1 MADGLVRAAGG
12 VVWRTGSDG
21 TEVLLVHREKYDDW
35 SLPKG
40 KLDPGESWEQA
51 AIREVFEETGVVAVL
66 GAELAGTAYDDRRG
80 RPKQVRYWAMAVAV
94 EVPFEADDE
103 IAERVWLGLD
113 DAARRLTY
121 ERDVVVLDSYRES
134 RP

>member
-1 MADGLVRAAGG
+1 MGDDLVRAAGG
-12 VVWRTGSDG
+12 VVWREGADG
-21 TEVLLVHREKYDDW
+21 TEVLLVHRAKYDDW

-40 KLDPGESWEQA
+40 KLDPGETWEQA

-66 GAELAGTAYDDRRG
+66 GRELAGATYDDHKS
-80 RPKQVRYWAMAVAV
+80 RPKQVRYWSMAVAV

-113 DAARRLTY
+113 HAAGRLSY
-121 ERDVVVLDSYRES
+121 PRDVVVLDSFRES
-134 RP
+134 HA

>member
-1 MADGLVRAAGG
+1 MGTGLVRAAGG
-12 VVWRTGSDG
+12 VVWRPGADT
-21 TEVLLVHREKYDDW
+21 TEVLVVHREKYDDW

-66 GAELAGTAYDDRRG
+66 GDELAGAAYDDHNG

-103 IAERVWLGLD
+103 IAERRWLGLD
-113 DAARRLTY
+113 DAAARLTY
-121 ERDVVVLDSYRES
+121 PRDVVVLDSFREAH
-134 RP
+134 R